1 MCGWDP
7 AAPVVAEWD
16 LLLPLHLPSPNL
28 RVVNQGSSRW
38 QYAKIR
44 DDCRTALS
52 IERRR
57 HKVSPATGRRAVLI
71 TRYFGGRE
79 RLMDRVNWSSAC
91 KPLLDAMVLEKLL
104 LDDSIEMVSDF
115 YRQVRHA
122 QLRGVGVR
130 IQEVG

>member
-1 MCGWDP
+1 MCGYDP
-7 AAPVVAEWD
+7 DAPVAAQWD
-16 LLLPLHLPSPNL
+16 LFLPLRLPTPNL
-28 RVVNQGSSRW
+28 RVVNQGATRW
-38 QYAKIR
+38 RYAKIR
-44 DDCRTALS
+44 DDCRTALM
-52 IERRR
+52 IEKRR
-57 HKVSPATGRRAVLI
+57 HRVPPASGRRAVLI

-79 RLMDRVNWSSAC
+79 RLMDKINWSSAC
-91 KPLLDAMVLEKLL
+91 KPLVDAMVLEKLL